1 LLIRGSAD
9 RYVIHVKFNFLM
21 NAYAGMGNQ
30 EDFGQ
35 RMLSLLND
43 GMLDLMVSIGH
54 KTRLFDVMAGM
65 PPATSQEIAK
75 SAKLNERYVRE
86 WLGAMVTGRIVE
98 YDPESQKYSLPPHR
112 AAFLTRGAGIENM
125 AIFMQYIALMGNVED
140 RIIECF
146 RRGGGIPY
154 SAFPGFQ
161 RLQGEETARVFDARL
176 ISQIIPLVGGLA
188 DRLNKGIDVLD
199 VGCGAGHAINLM
211 AKAFPKSRF
220 WGYDFSKDGVAAAR
234 AEAKKMRLKNAQFKV
249 ADAAKMTDRDRYDLI
264 TAFDTI
270 HDQARPDKVLKAI
283 NRALKSG
290 GAFLMQDIAASSRL
304 HENMENPLGPAIYTI
319 STMHCMTVSLAYRGM
334 GLGTAWGEQKAK
346 EMLSEAGF
354 GPVQVKLV
362 DGDVFNYY
370 YITGK

>member
-1 LLIRGSAD
+1 MS
-9 RYVIHVKFNFLM
+9 
-21 NAYAGMGNQ
+21 NQ

-43 GMLDLMVSIGH
+43 GMLNLMISIGH

-98 YDPESQKYSLPPHR
+98 YDPESQKYHLPADH
-112 AAFLTRGAGIENM
+112 AACLTRSAGIDNM
-125 AIFMQYIALMGNVED
+125 AIFSQYIALMGNVED
-140 RIIECF
+140 RIVECF
-146 RRGGGIPY
+146 RKGGGIPY
-154 SAFPGFQ
+154 SAYPGFQ
-161 RLQGEETARVFDARL
+161 KLQSEETARVFDARL
-176 ISQIIPLVGGLA
+176 IDQILPLVDGLV
-188 DRLNKGIDVLD
+188 DRLNEGIDVLD
-199 VGCGAGHAINLM
+199 IGCGAGHAINLM
-211 AKAFPKSRF
+211 AKAFPNSQF
-220 WGYDFSKDGVAAAR
+220 WGYDFSKDGISAAK
-234 AEAKKMRLKNAQFKV
+234 AEAKKMRLKNAHFKI
-249 ADAAKMTDRDRYDLI
+249 ADAAKMTDRNRYDLI

-283 NRALKSG
+283 HRALRSG
-290 GAFLMQDIAASSRL
+290 GTFLMQDIAASSRV
-304 HENMENPLGPAIYTI
+304 HENLENPLGPAIYTI

-334 GLGTAWGEQKAK
+334 GLGTAWGEQKAR

-354 GPVQVKLV
+354 GPVQVKRV
-362 DGDVFNYY
+362 DGDIFNYY